1 MSIYSGITLLAS
13 PRGTRWHTVGLTEW
27 TSTLKP
33 DVNSKIVP
41 GGLDTRVYSG
51 INPVP
56 VTEGDSTDIHS
67 HRRLNEP
74 QPSNLT
80 WTVALNN
87 WHLEDH
93 FDNRFIICHKH
104 LIFGFQLFWFLFKL
118 KNIILKMAGLPH
130 LTLKIQK
137 KVCGDILGILLSSIW
152 F

>member
-1 MSIYSGITLLAS
+1 MSIYWGITLLAS
-13 PRGTRWHTVGLTEW
+13 PRETRWHTVGLTEW

-33 DVNSKIVP
+33 DVNSKIVL
-41 GGLDTRVYSG
+41 GGLDTRVHSG

-56 VTEGDSTDIHS
+56 VTKRDSTDIHS
-67 HRRLNEP
+67 HRRLNAR

-104 LIFGFQLFWFLFKL
+104 LIFRFQLFWILFKL
-118 KNIILKMAGLPH
+118 KNITQMAGLPH

-137 KVCGDILGILLSSIW
+137 KFYGDILEILLSAIW
-152 F
+152 L

>member
-1 MSIYSGITLLAS
+1 MAYGRTDWMNIDSQ
-13 PRGTRWHTVGLTEW
+13 
-27 TSTLKP
+27 P